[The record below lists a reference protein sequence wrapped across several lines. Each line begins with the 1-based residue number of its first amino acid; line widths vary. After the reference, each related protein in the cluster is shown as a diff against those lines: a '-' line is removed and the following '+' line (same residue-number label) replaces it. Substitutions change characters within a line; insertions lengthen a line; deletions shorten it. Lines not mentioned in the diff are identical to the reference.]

1 VRPLNLHRCA
11 EPTCFHIANTRIP
24 ASIRLWRVG
33 ARRIETGTSFRRSLP
48 RVAGVRTASVGILL
62 PLFDRVTLHPSGAQ
76 RAISWDRRA
85 SWKN

>member
-1 VRPLNLHRCA
+1 MRPLNLHRCA
-11 EPTCFHIANTRIP
+11 EPTCFHIENARIP

-62 PLFDRVTLHPSGAQ
+62 PLFDRVTLHSRGAQ

>member
-1 VRPLNLHRCA
+1 VRPLNLHSCA
-11 EPTCFHIANTRIP
+11 EPTCCHIENARIP

-33 ARRIETGTSFRRSLP
+33 ARRIETGTSFRHSLP
-48 RVAGVRTASVGILL
+48 HVAGVRSASVGILL
-62 PLFDRVTLHPSGAQ
+62 PLFDRVTLHSGGAR